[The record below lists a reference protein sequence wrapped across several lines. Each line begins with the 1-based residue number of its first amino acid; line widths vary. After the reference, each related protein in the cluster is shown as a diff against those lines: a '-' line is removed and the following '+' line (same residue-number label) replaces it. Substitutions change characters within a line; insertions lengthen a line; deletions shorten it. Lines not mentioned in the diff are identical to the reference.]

1 MHPLIIIGGI
11 VQIYCIIHAIRN
23 QNNNWI
29 FILLMVPGIGAA
41 AYALSHIAPD
51 LFGSYGVR
59 KATRRVM
66 KKLDPTR
73 ELRALDMNLAR
84 SDSVD
89 NRIKVANETLEMGDF
104 ARAEQLY
111 REALSGLYERD
122 PYIML
127 GLARAQFSQSQ
138 FQPALE
144 TLESLIAH
152 NPDFKSTEGHLL
164 FARCLVELNQLE
176 TAAREFE
183 VLRNNFSGEEARF
196 RYAELLARMGRGKR
210 AKEIIAELKL
220 RVDVAPAHYQK
231 AQREWLQKA
240 QTLEKSLAS
249 D

>member
-1 MHPLIIIGGI
+1 MDPLIIIGAV

-29 FILLMVPGIGAA
+29 FILVLLPGIGAV

-73 ELRALDMNLAR
+73 DLRALDKNLAR
-84 SDSVD
+84 SDSVE

-104 ARAEQLY
+104 VRAEQLY
-111 REALSGLYERD
+111 SEALVGLYERD
-122 PYIML
+122 PYILL
-127 GLARAQFSQSQ
+127 GLARAQFGQSKY
-138 FQPALE
+138 QPARE

-152 NPDFKSTEGHLL
+152 NPGFKSTEGHLL
-164 FARCLVELNQLE
+164 FARCLIELKQLDE
-176 TAAREFE
+176 AAREFE

-196 RYAELLARMGRGKR
+196 RYAELLASMGRSKR
-210 AKEIIAELKL
+210 AKEIIAEIKQ

-240 QTLEKSLAS
+240 QTLEKSLANN
-249 D
+249 